1 LERFKERLPPPP
13 PPPLPPPL
21 PPPPP
26 APLPS
31 ELVSIGWVTVYKS
44 GRELVTAR
52 RIHSAAERQQHI
64 RQWARRVAV
73 DRKLSGGS
81 ISLSLDGKKGRKK
94 QESQPIALE
103 RLGTAAIASRLPL
116 MTS

>member
-31 ELVSIGWVTVYKS
+31 ELVSIGWLTVYKS

-94 QESQPIALE
+94 QESQPLALE
-103 RLGTAAIASRLPL
+103 RLGTAPL
-116 MTS
+116 LLLDCL